1 MARQFAVTYYYV
13 TPEDDKKMTTF
24 GEVSGDSFKTL
35 VTQYVRGWIGRNRDY
50 YLDLAKR
57 DAEARELSSEQWV
70 DIMLDQGIEGLP
82 DYKHQMEVS
91 SSLLKNIVL
100 PSSSDLVKRQIN
112 YILLTE
118 QNLALLR
125 IGIFYD
131 RDSTVGFISRIIKE
145 HLQRNWEKLYLP
157 QVEASKS
164 KKWF

>member
-1 MARQFAVTYYYV
+1 MAQQFAVTYYYV
-13 TPEDDKKMTTF
+13 TPEDDEKMTTF
-24 GEVSGDSFKTL
+24 GEVSGDSLKNL

-57 DAEARELSSEQWV
+57 DADARELSSEQWV

-82 DYKHQMEVS
+82 AYKHPIEVPENP
-91 SSLLKNIVL
+91 LKNIVL
-100 PSSSDLVKRQIN
+100 PSSSDLVKRQVN

-131 RDSTVGFISRIIKE
+131 RDSAVGFISRIIRE
-145 HLQRNWEKLYLP
+145 QLQRNWEKLYLP

>member
-1 MARQFAVTYYYV
+1 MAQQFAVTYYYV
-13 TPEDDKKMTTF
+13 TLEDDQKMTTF
-24 GEVSGDSFKTL
+24 GEVSGDSMKTL

-57 DAEARELSSEQWV
+57 DADARELSSEQWV

-82 DYKHQMEVS
+82 DYKHQIEVPPS
-91 SSLLKNIVL
+91 PLKDIVL
-100 PSSSDLVKRQIN
+100 PSADLIKHQVN

-131 RDSTVGFISRIIKE
+131 RDSAVSFISRIIRE
-145 HLQRNWEKLYLP
+145 QLQRNWEKLYLP